1 MYASKYEWLKQ
12 TVVDITEVC
21 DSVKVRRKKPKEQ
34 WSNQDIKAAIERK
47 EVEWKNVVGA
57 RDETVK
63 EKCMKIYKMAKGRI

>member
-12 TVVDITEVC
+12 TVVDITGEVC

-47 EVEWKNVVGA
+47 EVKWKNVVGA

-63 EKCMKIYKMAKGRI
+63 DV